1 MKSCFEFFGHG
12 RDMSFSFSIACAYF
26 CAPQLRCIP
35 CRGGQKRVSLLLIIV
50 KGKGLKKITPHRW
63 ATKSFGIIFL
73 FTLLCIIALC
83 LSSKI
88 YSFNSTKHQLHH
100 FPLRA
105 ILTTAV
111 GLDQTYSDPRG
122 PFVQVSSSMSLPWLV
137 LETTIPINI
146 RKI

>member
-88 YSFNSTKHQLHH
+88 SSWHFHQHQLPH
-100 FPLRA
+100 FPRVRYLR
-105 ILTTAV
+105 LQ
-111 GLDQTYSDPRG
+111 LFRSNLLG
-122 PFVQVSSSMSLPWLV
+122 PPYLLGC
-137 LETTIPINI
+137 LCLCLN
-146 RKI
+146 